1 MLCGTAETVMAETK
15 KNREY
20 DMIHYY
26 EDMYSNYRNFMKNT
40 WQEVMRD
47 SDDLSYGQLINS
59 FEGKWQERID
69 FALGILE
76 ENLTMEKYLEI
87 LINLTTMMRYEFEDS
102 LKHQAEADSLKTIAD
117 YGKDVAGIL
126 LEAVGVDAKL
136 DTYLQ
141 KNIIEQIKKVNNGLK
156 IVFDGLEI
164 KITSAKQ
171 YELYKKTLKEYEM
184 YQSFLGAISKYAQ
197 DSALKDAAKLLL
209 KNLSSYIRYGLEC
222 ITENSE
228 KTAKFLNDD
237 IWLGEIVPRLLKDK
251 ETLNLSQRDYDCL
264 NMIYES
270 YTQLTSYKKITFD
283 LGIFAGDMLFGTTNV
298 FIRYNEMYAMKNIRD
313 ALNKRISQLDK
324 SIKQGEQSEEIS
336 QVCQL
341 LRSLVYVDSRGS
353 YCLYEML
360 ENDSQLLSLCN
371 FKNYETYEEWYKT
384 VKSIFKIQLNAID
397 TLIPDVENYCLDA
410 EIEGSKE
417 EPKEA
422 PSYQFTDIISSFPLN
437 FTFTSGVGGWQT
449 NMSIEEDG
457 TFTGKY
463 HSTTYGDSPAEYICN
478 FTGKFSGLDKI
489 NEYTYK
495 MQLESMECKER
506 VGEEY
511 YIDQRMCIGA
521 EPYGLEVGKEFIL
534 YLPGCNTSDL
544 PSDFLGWVSIVGDV
558 SQELPFYGIYN
569 IKGKYGFFS
578 DIYEYDNKID
588 SGEVGQENSDTQT
601 PQDEFIEVSGYLDSD
616 PAQLLEIFQM
626 QPNDPWQFGSEGVS
640 YIYDDFAVE
649 WMNSENID
657 YTLTSASLGKNT
669 SADDPR
675 FFNISL
681 YGILRNMTGEEC
693 SAKLDEQGYKFLG
706 YDETYHKETYAKN
719 ENGKRYVII
728 LNFYENQLTSWYWNN
743 WREGDDFLEE

>member
-463 HSTTYGDSPAEYICN
+463 YYTTYGDSPAEYICN

-588 SGEVGQENSDTQT
+588 SGEVSQENSDTQT
-601 PQDEFIEVSGYLDSD
+601 PQDEIIEVSGYLDSD

-649 WMNSENID
+649 WMNSEDID